1 MCDVEAL
8 GDHFEDNHADAFN
21 SVFALPALQGKS
33 SISEDY
39 AKSTGFCV
47 NFTKKKKQMLDGG
60 IAGAWDHRKYAKSSP
75 SMFL

>member
-1 MCDVEAL
+1 MKIENIRACGLVS
-8 GDHFEDNHADAFN
+8 N
-21 SVFALPALQGKS
+21 
-33 SISEDY
+33 SEDY

-60 IAGAWDHRKYAKSSP
+60 IAGAWDLRKRDKSSS